1 MASTRKVS
9 KPKSKGARARA
20 KPTKQ
25 AAPRAAAKAK
35 KPAKA
40 PAKKPSTSARQAK
53 KPAAKT
59 AARAKRPTTQRVKP
73 AAAAST
79 DAPATT
85 LTGYPPALKQP
96 AGKPHAAK
104 PHARGAPAPKS
115 PPAVP
120 NISRAARGKHG
131 ALGAHELAKAV
142 DGGAVESMIVVESSD
157 AVPSMIAGD
166 STEARRM
173 LTARDRMTR
182 SLPVL
187 EILEDEHPIGA
198 LRRFLETI
206 RGQATPQQAQ
216 IVLGSAQLMLLPSAR
231 EHERGTPEVRE
242 LVDLVLRHWEDFGER
257 RRGFHAQEFLRNALV
272 AIGVDRDR
280 TARLEELVPPHPT
293 NELLFSLA
301 CAHAVSRDK
310 VAMLRAVERA
320 LEAGASPTDFR
331 READFAPYAND
342 PDLSIILSRAEVP
355 PIPVDIDPYL
365 PGVRAALDSLLSTL
379 KEFGE
384 SVELRP
390 GVRLDAILDAERAGK
405 ISLPNDYRALLTLTN
420 GMRLW
425 EHEFFGAG
433 DYREHTKLATRAHH
447 YLESSFGVTGLV
459 ECVPVANWGQPDD
472 WLLYDP
478 RGRLRG
484 GEAGYVL
491 RAGDVEEPVE
501 DLAAAL
507 VRMEHLA
514 REVLGTN

>member
-9 KPKSKGARARA
+9 KTKSKGKGARA
-20 KPTKQ
+20 
-25 AAPRAAAKAK
+25 KAS
-35 KPAKA
+35 KPAK
-40 PAKKPSTSARQAK
+40 PAKRAAKPKTK
-53 KPAAKT
+53 KPAANKPT
-59 AARAKRPTTQRVKP
+59 AKPKAKAKAKPSAKSVPTPVSKRP
-73 AAAAST
+73 AA
-79 DAPATT
+79 APATT
-85 LTGYPPALKQP
+85 LTGYPPALKSP
-96 AGKPHAAK
+96 ASAHKAKAAK
-104 PHARGAPAPKS
+104 A

-120 NISRAARGKHG
+120 NISRTARGKHG
-131 ALGAHELAKAV
+131 ALGATELAKAV
-142 DGGAVESMIVVESSD
+142 DGTVESMIVVESSD

-272 AIGVDRDR
+272 AIGVDRER
-280 TARLEELVPPHPT
+280 ISRLEEVVPPHPT
-293 NELLFSLA
+293 TELLFSLA

-320 LEAGASPTDFR
+320 LEAGASPADFR
-331 READFAPYAND
+331 REHDFAPYAND
-342 PDLSIILSRAEVP
+342 PDLAILLTRAEVP

-433 DYREHTKLATRAHH
+433 DYREHTKLSTRAHH

-459 ECVPVANWGQPDD
+459 ECVPVANWGQPED

-501 DLAAAL
+501 NLAAAL